1 MIINSFYFDIVKI
14 DVGMIDLF
22 RFSCKYNLDCLLS
35 GISVRTHFPLVGPL
49 GKSGVDLDL
58 IRVLKYPGL

>member
-1 MIINSFYFDIVKI
+1 MIINSFYDIIKI
-14 DVGMIDLF
+14 DFGMINLF

-35 GISVRTHFPLVGPL
+35 GIMVRTHFSIGTPT

-58 IRVLKYPGL
+58 IRVLKYPCL